1 MGRELAPGTLTR
13 PDMANPAPAAPLT
26 ATAAPLLAVRDLRVT
41 FPTPRGDLAAVDG
54 ISYSL
59 AAGRTLGIV
68 GESGSGKTVGALAI
82 LGLLPEQARMSG
94 QILFDGRDLATLAN
108 AEMEALRG
116 DRMAMVFQE
125 PMTALNPLMTIGEQI
140 AEAWLIHRDLSPSA
154 AQQAAVAMI
163 DKVGIPDAPRRAGSY
178 PHQLSGGQRQRA
190 MIAMALA
197 CGPALLVADEPTT
210 ALDVTVQAQILD
222 LVMRMQAELGMAIL
236 FISHNLAVVSEVADD
251 VAVMY
256 AGRIVE
262 LAPSAEIFAN
272 PQHPYTRGLIETV
285 PRIGRG
291 RVRLPAIPGTVPDP
305 RRLPAGCRFSNRC
318 PLADDTCRRADP
330 PLIALAPG
338 RAVACYKPGMRP

>member
-1 MGRELAPGTLTR
+1 MTT
-13 PDMANPAPAAPLT
+13 AAPP
-26 ATAAPLLAVRDLRVT
+26 PLLAVRDLRVI
-41 FPTPRGDLAAVDG
+41 FPTTRGDLPAVDG
-54 ISYSL
+54 ITYSL
-59 AAGRTLGIV
+59 AARRTLGIV
-68 GESGSGKTVGALAI
+68 GESGSGKTVGALA
-82 LGLLPEQARMSG
+82 LLRLLPEQARMSG
-94 QILFDGRDLATLAN
+94 QILFEGRDLATLGN
-108 AEMEALRG
+108 DEMEALRG
-116 DRMAMVFQE
+116 DRIAMVFQE
-125 PMTALNPLMTIGEQI
+125 PMTALNPVMTIGEQI
-140 AEAWLIHRDLSPSA
+140 AEAWIIHRGLSQSEAEDA
-154 AQQAAVAMI
+154 AIAMI
-163 DKVGIPDAPRRAGSY
+163 DKVGIPDAARRAASY

-262 LAPSAEIFAN
+262 MAPSIEIFAN
-272 PQHPYTRGLIETV
+272 PLHPYTRGLIETV

-291 RVRLPAIPGTVPDP
+291 RARLPAIPGTVPDP
-305 RRLPAGCRFSNRC
+305 RHLPAGCRFSNRC

-330 PLIALAPG
+330 PLIAMEPG
-338 RAVACYKPGMRP
+338 RAVACYKPGSRP